1 MGRYHYPLPET
12 AAVQSVGL
20 PWLGSGRRAS
30 SRACENSH
38 GRWFFFYSH
47 RHSHHFSLNDF
58 GKYITVPSTFQAHL
72 TCCSHHIFTNWATS
86 YKPCSAVSEVKGK
99 ESMLQ
104 WLLKCLSK
112 PRQGYLQTRANC
124 RSGSLYLP
132 ELLIAHA

>member
-1 MGRYHYPLPET
+1 MRISSECARSARSSSVSCQTRPSRDTLAAATGALTRLATGGVNQPGPSSVSSVT
-12 AAVQSVGL
+12 AA
-20 PWLGSGRRAS
+20 
-30 SRACENSH
+30 
-38 GRWFFFYSH
+38 
-47 RHSHHFSLNDF
+47 
-58 GKYITVPSTFQAHL
+58 
-72 TCCSHHIFTNWATS
+72 